1 MLVVSWRG
9 SLGMERQVWV
19 RHGSAGCGKAR
30 QAGSATAWLGPS
42 WHASVVVINMPRRH
56 LRKVWANE

>member
-42 WHASVVVINMPRRH
+42 WHAS
-56 LRKVWANE
+56 AGQS